1 MRIKWVIVKPLNN
14 CAKLFY
20 WGADAKEQSGEQ
32 DIYPGTSLW
41 KKLGWEELE
50 EEFWVVA
57 AGLTSLQ
64 GATWIGI
71 TLDYDAESGRFIR
84 YPWDYTFLS
93 FPATSSCQ
101 KPFVEAWLCRN
112 LPLDFSSEACGP
124 WVRCTTERP
133 PSCLPQQ
140 CLLQRAYMVGLSNK
154 ASEECDSSFSKSK
167 IFISVMFM
175 K

>member
-1 MRIKWVIVKPLNN
+1 MGHHKAFEQPRQIVLLRSR
-14 CAKLFY
+14 CQ
-20 WGADAKEQSGEQ
+20 GAVRWTR
-32 DIYPGTSLW
+32 YLPGTSLW

-50 EEFWVVA
+50 EEFWAVA

-64 GATWIGI
+64 GATWIWI

-93 FPATSSCQ
+93 FPATFSCQ

-112 LPLDFSSEACGP
+112 LPLDFSSEASGS
-124 WVRCTTERP
+124 WVRCTSERP
-133 PSCLPQQ
+133 PSCLSQQ
-140 CLLQRAYMVGLSNK
+140 CLLQRAYMVGLSNR

-167 IFISVMFM
+167 IFYLSNVHEII
-175 K
+175 